1 MNLLRK
7 TGSNK
12 ELFEYFFMTY
22 HQSLYSESTV
32 IPQIFDWNLKSLT
45 SGFFH
50 SPKGLKL
57 SNDGS
62 LSSLGYQYKG

>member
-1 MNLLRK
+1 MTLLRK

-12 ELFEYFFMTY
+12 ELFEYVFMTY

-32 IPQIFDWNLKSLT
+32 TPQIFECHLKSLT

-57 SNDGS
+57 SNEGS
-62 LSSLGYQYKG
+62 SSYSGNQYKG